1 MLWSQSISWFCD
13 SLYFFFFCLFIC
25 FMKNVFQRMLI
36 GESRSAIIVCVWF
49 LGFVSFDWSFVRRS
63 VPGGEAL
70 GWRARMEFGFVR
82 KISNSFPSSA
92 YTLLVKMGYFWEKQ
106 NLVRNQLNNEKKV
119 LDTKQKKIWAVIIT
133 WIWWEIYTTFL
144 ITLLGI
150 SDEKLSP
157 PMLNTGMFVREAFLQ
172 LQKKH
177 FRVTEEGKL
186 IFSSLIVRNNNNN

>member
-1 MLWSQSISWFCD
+1 
-13 SLYFFFFCLFIC
+13 
-25 FMKNVFQRMLI
+25 MKNVFQRMLI

-106 NLVRNQLNNEKKV
+106 NLVRNQLNNGKKSTRHQTEKNMSC
-119 LDTKQKKIWAVIIT
+119 DHHMNM
-133 WIWWEIYTTFL
+133 IWWEIYTPFL

-150 SDEKLSP
+150 SDEKHSP
-157 PMLNTGMFVREAFLQ
+157 PMLNTGMFVRETFLQ
-172 LQKKH
+172 LQKEH

-186 IFSSLIVRNNNNN
+186 IFSSLIVRKKSIAGEGESI